1 MQYKEFTLDK
11 FQEDAV
17 IAIKDKKSVV
27 VSAATGTG
35 KTLIADYAINVYF
48 EMKQKIV
55 YTSPIKSLS
64 NQKYRQFKKEF
75 GSEKV
80 GLITGDV
87 VINPRADLLIMTV
100 EIYRNM
106 LLISDPL
113 IDDIACVI
121 FDEVHFIND
130 RDRGVIWEESIIF
143 SPDRIRIVAL
153 SATIPNYHEFA
164 GWIQSIKKH
173 DVVTVNYDKRVIPLE
188 YEYFATHY
196 GMLDYKQYKKKLKE
210 VKHVLYKEH
219 KNLNTYFKKQKRHS
233 FIDLVKILKKEKKVP
248 ALFFVFSRKRCEL
261 LAKELIDEVQF
272 NVKKDEIIK
281 IIDSEIEPGSDIY
294 ELNTTKL
301 LIKSLKR
308 GVAFHHAGLLPKLKL
323 LVERLFAEGLI
334 KVLFAT
340 ETFAVGIN
348 MPAKT
353 VSFEALK
360 KYDGVSFR
368 YLKSKEFFQMAG
380 RAGRRGLDKV
390 GYVIP
395 MINFEILKFSYI
407 DKLREGDLEP
417 INSMF
422 KLSYNTVINLTRQ
435 YSKKESLHILKNSF
449 FQFQNKYKK
458 SKIPNLF
465 ERRLSVLK
473 KNGFVD
479 ELENLTTKGMFLS
492 KVYTESL
499 VVSEIFTNENI
510 LDYSALELLTILSM
524 IIYEP
529 GKNDRFKYK
538 KDETKNAYDILDRF
552 HHDSFVYNYF
562 KSKDAFRLYPFTK
575 AWFEGNVSFVELM
588 RRTNLA
594 EGGVIRVFRMTID
607 LIFQIINAS
616 EDQELIERLKYI
628 VYSIEREYI
637 KFEEF

>member
-35 KTLIADYAINVYF
+35 KTLIADYAINLYF
-48 EMKQKIV
+48 ESGQKIV

-75 GSEKV
+75 GEDKV

-87 VINPRADLLIMTV
+87 VINARADLLIMTV

-106 LLISDPL
+106 LLISDPI
-113 IDDIACVI
+113 IDEIACVI

-143 SPDRIRIVAL
+143 SPDRIRIIAL

-173 DVVTVNYDKRVIPLE
+173 DVEVIHYDKRVIPLE
-188 YEYFATHY
+188 YSYFETHY
-196 GMLDYKQYKKKLKE
+196 GMLDYPNFTKKLKD
-210 VKHVLYKEH
+210 VKNALYKEH
-219 KNLNTYFKKQKRHS
+219 KNLNTYFKKEKRVS
-233 FIDLVKILKKEKKVP
+233 FVDLVKILKKEKKVP
-248 ALFFVFSRKRCEL
+248 ALFFVFSRKKCES
-261 LAKELIDEVQF
+261 LAEQLIEEMNFDVD
-272 NVKKDEIIK
+272 KDKIVK
-281 IIDSEIEPGSDIY
+281 IINKEIEQDSDIY
-294 ELNTTKL
+294 KLNTTKL

-323 LVERLFAEGLI
+323 LVEKLFSEGII

-353 VSFEALK
+353 VVFEALRK
-360 KYDGVSFR
+360 FDGVSFR
-368 YLKSKEFFQMAG
+368 YMKSKEFFQMAG

-395 MINFEILKFSYI
+395 MIDFEVLKFGYI

-422 KLSYNTVINLTRQ
+422 KLSYNTVINLIRQ
-435 YSKKESLHILKNSF
+435 HTKKESIHILKNSF
-449 FQFQNKYKK
+449 FQFQNKFKN

-465 ERRLSVLK
+465 ERRISVLK
-473 KNGFVD
+473 RNGYVD
-479 ELENLTTKGMFLS
+479 ENNDLTEKGNFLS

-499 VVSEIFTNENI
+499 VVSEIFTDKNI
-510 LDYSALELLTILSM
+510 LEYTALELLLLLSM

-529 GKNDRFKYK
+529 GKNDNFKFNK
-538 KDETKNAYDILDRF
+538 KEIQVGMKILD
-552 HHDSFVYNYF
+552 NYDKDGLVHSYF
-562 KSKDAFRLYPFTK
+562 SSKDGFKLYPFIK
-575 AWFEGNVSFVELM
+575 AWFEGMSFVELM
-588 RRTNLA
+588 GHTNLA
-594 EGGVIRVFRMTID
+594 EGGVIRLFRMVID
-607 LIFQIINAS
+607 LVFQIINAS
-616 EDQELIERLKYI
+616 NNDELIERLKYV
-628 VYSIEREYI
+628 VYTIEREYI
-637 KFEEF
+637 KFEEI

>member
-17 IAIKDKKSVV
+17 IAIENKKSVV

-35 KTLIADYAINVYF
+35 KTLIADYAINLYF
-48 EMKQKIV
+48 NMGQKIV

-75 GSEKV
+75 GEDKV

-106 LLISDPL
+106 LLISDPM
-113 IDDIACVI
+113 IDEIACVI

-130 RDRGVIWEESIIF
+130 RDRGIIWEESIIF
-143 SPDRIRIVAL
+143 SPERIRIIAL
-153 SATIPNYHEFA
+153 SATIPNYYEFA

-173 DVVTVNYDKRVIPLE
+173 DVAIVNYEKRVIPLN
-188 YEYFATHY
+188 YSYFDVHY
-196 GMLDYKQYKKKLKE
+196 GLLDYNKYTKKLKE
-210 VKHVLYKEH
+210 VKHILYKEH
-219 KNLNTYFKKQKRHS
+219 KNLNTYFKSMKRYS

-248 ALFFVFSRKRCEL
+248 ALFFVFSRKKAEA
-261 LAKELIDEVQF
+261 LAKDLMEEVNF
-272 NVKKDEIIK
+272 NIKKQD
-281 IIDSEIEPGSDIY
+281 IIDYINSEIELDSDIY
-294 ELNTTKL
+294 DLNTTKL
-301 LIKSLKR
+301 LIKSLKK
-308 GVAFHHAGLLPKLKL
+308 GIGFHHAGLLPKLKL
-323 LVERLFAEGLI
+323 IVENLFAKGLI
-334 KVLFAT
+334 KILFTT

-353 VSFEALK
+353 VVFEALK

-380 RAGRRGLDKV
+380 RAGRRGLDKE
-390 GYVIP
+390 GFVIP
-395 MINFEILKFSYI
+395 MINFEILKFGYI
-407 DKLREGDLEP
+407 DKLKQGDIEP

-422 KLSYNTVINLTRQ
+422 KLSYNTVINLIRQ
-435 YSKKESLHILKNSF
+435 HNKKESINILKDSF
-449 FQFQNKYKK
+449 FQFQNKFKK

-473 KNGFVD
+473 KNGYVD
-479 ELENLTTKGMFLS
+479 KTNNLTEKGNFLA

-499 VVSEIFTNENI
+499 IVSEIFTAENI
-510 LDYSALELLTILSM
+510 LDYTALELFFILTS

-529 GKNDRFKYK
+529 SKNNNFRFKK
-538 KDETKNAYDILDRF
+538 KDLQEGWKVLDGF
-552 HHDSFVYNYF
+552 DNNGFIFNYF
-562 KSKDAFRLYPFTK
+562 ENKKAISLYPFIKLWFK
-575 AWFEGNVSFVELM
+575 ADVSFVELM
-588 RRTNLA
+588 TYTNLQ
-594 EGGVIRVFRMTID
+594 EGNIIRLFRMTID

-616 EDQELIERLKYI
+616 NNEELIERLKYI

-637 KFEEF
+637 KYEGF

>member
-17 IAIKDKKSVV
+17 IAIENKKSVV

-35 KTLIADYAINVYF
+35 KTLIADYAINLYLN
-48 EMKQKIV
+48 MGQKIV

-75 GSEKV
+75 GEDRV

-87 VINPRADLLIMTV
+87 VINPRAELLIMTV

-106 LLISDPL
+106 LLISDPM
-113 IDDIACVI
+113 IDEIACVI

-143 SPDRIRIVAL
+143 SPERIRIVAL
-153 SATIPNYHEFA
+153 SATIPNYYEFA

-173 DVVTVNYDKRVIPLE
+173 DVAIVNYEKRVIPLN
-188 YEYFATHY
+188 YSYFDVHY
-196 GMLDYKQYKKKLKE
+196 GLLDYHKYTKRLKE

-219 KNLNTYFKKQKRHS
+219 KNLNAYFKGMKRYS

-248 ALFFVFSRKRCEL
+248 ALFFVFSRKKAEA
-261 LAKELIDEVQF
+261 LAKELMEEVNF
-272 NVKKDEIIK
+272 NIKKQD
-281 IIDSEIEPGSDIY
+281 IIDYINSEIESDSDIY
-294 ELNTTKL
+294 DLNTTQL

-308 GVAFHHAGLLPKLKL
+308 GIGFHHAGLLPKLKL
-323 LVERLFAEGLI
+323 IVENLFAKGLI
-334 KVLFAT
+334 KILFTT

-353 VSFEALK
+353 VVFEALK

-380 RAGRRGLDKV
+380 RAGRRGLDKE
-390 GYVIP
+390 GFVIP
-395 MINFEILKFSYI
+395 MINFEILKFNYI
-407 DKLREGDLEP
+407 DKLRQGDIEP

-422 KLSYNTVINLTRQ
+422 KLSYNTVINLIRQ
-435 YSKKESLHILKNSF
+435 HSKKESIKVLKNSF
-449 FQFQNKYKK
+449 FQFQNKFKK

-465 ERRLSVLK
+465 ERRLNVLK
-473 KNGFVD
+473 KNGYVD
-479 ELENLTTKGMFLS
+479 YENNLTEKGNFLA

-499 VVSEIFTNENI
+499 IVSEIFTAENI
-510 LDYSALELLTILSM
+510 LDYTAMELFFILAS

-529 GKNDRFKYK
+529 SKNNNFKFKKKELSEGWEILERF
-538 KDETKNAYDILDRF
+538 
-552 HHDSFVYNYF
+552 DSNGFIFNYF
-562 KSKDAFRLYPFTK
+562 ENKNVVYMYPFIKLWFK
-575 AWFEGNVSFVELM
+575 ADVNFVELM
-588 RRTNLA
+588 TYTNLQ
-594 EGGVIRVFRMTID
+594 EGNIIRLFRMTID

-616 EDQELIERLKYI
+616 NNEELIERLKYV

-637 KFEEF
+637 KYEGF